1 MTDDQDERISIIAES
16 LHIPQKEAED
26 HLNKYEGWRL
36 WQGRIDQVRAK
47 QLEQKMRKSH
57 RRDGKTLAGGK
68 DE

>member
-16 LHIPQKEAED
+16 LHISQKEAED

-36 WQGRIDQVRAK
+36 WQGRIEQMKEK
-47 QLEQKMRKSH
+47 QLLQQMRKAH